1 MSEIYCLQVY
11 RAVHQDRAYC
21 IANILKPKY
30 LKQPHEQDQFFH
42 YFLLFIQIRILKVVI
57 R

>member
-1 MSEIYCLQVY
+1 MSEIYCLHVY

-42 YFLLFIQIRILKVVI
+42 YFLLFIQIRIL
-57 R
+57 